1 MNGQTGCCNRYGVAM
16 KSTVT
21 WFLLLTAICIA
32 GPYLLGIRPRTRR
45 QWLYLAVTVAFL
57 AWILPL
63 MTSLR
68 SA

>member
-1 MNGQTGCCNRYGVAM
+1 M
-16 KSTVT
+16 KSSMT
-21 WFLLLTAICIA
+21 WFLILTAVCVA
-32 GPYLLGIRPRTRR
+32 GPYLLGVRPRTRR
-45 QWLYLAVTVAFL
+45 QWLYLAVAVAFL